1 MGTEGEGWKALA
13 LDEVEAVQW
22 QGTELVWRP
31 VRGALGTHIVG
42 MGAYTAQRVGQV
54 VIGGHTESD
63 DGLGHEEVYVVLRGR
78 ATFTLDGIDL
88 DAPAGTFVAVID
100 PSVHRRA
107 VAAEP
112 DTAVLAL
119 GGRPVFVPSDS
130 EWIERARPHL
140 RSDPERAIAIL
151 EELEQLR
158 GRICRRLLH
167 GRVSRRAWSTGR
179 GIQRA
184 GARARRKLRVAAR
197 ARCGSDDGL
206 LQRRS
211 TLCPPS
217 Q

>member
-1 MGTEGEGWKALA
+1 MGSEGEGWKALA

-42 MGAYTAQRVGQV
+42 MGAYTAEIAGQV
-54 VIGGHTESD
+54 VIGGHTESE

-78 ATFTLDGIDL
+78 ATFTLDGTEV

-100 PSVHRRA
+100 PAVHRRA

-151 EELEQLR
+151 EELRAAKPEGPVAEVAAAFLALAR
-158 GRICRRLLH
+158 GDE
-167 GRVSRRAWSTGR
+167 AE
-179 GIQRA
+179 
-184 GARARRKLRVAAR
+184 ARATLA
-197 ARCGSDDGL
+197 GL
-206 LQRRS
+206 LARRPD
-211 TLCPPS
+211 LLPVLADDEELEGLLD
-217 Q
+217 